1 MGSIIKVNEYFWRGV
16 VGIFRMDKDV
26 IGVSFDAKE

>member
-1 MGSIIKVNEYFWRGV
+1 MNVNEYVWRGV
-16 VGIFRMDKDV
+16 VGIFRIDKDV